1 MTGPLILPYRNI
13 VPRIHPSAFIAPNAV
28 VIGDV
33 EIGAHANI
41 WFNVVIRGDD
51 APIRIAAGA
60 NIQDG
65 TVMHVTHDVP
75 SGGEHIPT
83 VIGDD
88 VAIGHMALLHGCT
101 LEPGAFVGMKA
112 CVMDKAV
119 VQSGAMVA
127 AGAVVTPRKVVK
139 AGQLWAGTPAR
150 YFRALKPE
158 EIEYMRW
165 VPKHYRR
172 LAEEYKN
179 APSNLANS
187 NLTSGQ

>member
-1 MTGPLILPYRNI
+1 MTGPLILPYRNLL
-13 VPRIHPSAFIAPNAV
+13 PRIHPSAFIAPNAV

-65 TVMHVTHDVP
+65 TVVHVTHDVP
-75 SGGEHIPT
+75 QGDMSQGGEHIPT
-83 VIGDD
+83 IIGED

-101 LEPGAFVGMKA
+101 LEAGAFVGMKA

-139 AGQLWAGTPAR
+139 SGELWAGTPAR
-150 YFRALKPE
+150 YSRALKPE
-158 EIEYMRW
+158 EVEYMRW
-165 VPKHYRR
+165 VPGHYRR
-172 LAEEYKN
+172 LAEEYRTEK
-179 APSNLANS
+179 
-187 NLTSGQ
+187 LTPA